1 MCLLRHVV
9 PRKMEARAFVWVLRG
24 VKLVAA
30 SVASNGFSTWSV
42 KFGVWAWK
50 CAQPWVC

>member
-9 PRKMEARAFVWVLRG
+9 PRKMEARGFDWVRG
-24 VKLVAA
+24 GEKCVAGRAA
-30 SVASNGFSTWSV
+30 SNAFSTWSV

-50 CAQPWVC
+50 CAQRWAC